1 MDTPFWVNSY
11 LAHRSLSKS
20 HISPQIQHPSKGP
33 VHWPKNVVQGIFLS
47 NSVSRF
53 ADDHCKLWDMTQ
65 TGIKN
70 SDLKNLGIQVQ
81 QWINMKDGAHLLHSP
96 RAQTIHVDTWLQL
109 QGQWQI
115 VVLLWIWSCAAAKG
129 VWASRSKPSV
139 YTWCRSKSDCTLV
152 QRANGSDCNRTVL
165 TPLQISEMT
174 TATAIAIRCR
184 RPNLWGFWSGYARG
198 RFPSI
203 HFLDMISIVLSNAH
217 YCSRRSG
224 YGSLDLNLTQSP
236 SLSL

>member
-20 HISPQIQHPSKGP
+20 HISPQIQHLSKGP
-33 VHWPKNVVQGIFLS
+33 VHWPKNVVQGIFLP

-53 ADDHCKLWDMTQ
+53 ADDHCKLWDMRQ

-70 SDLKNLGIQVQ
+70 SDLKDLGIQVQ

-115 VVLLWIWSCAAAKG
+115 AVLLWIWSCAAFRKQKVSEQADKNQAYIPDADQSLIAPLFRG
-129 VWASRSKPSV
+129 Q
-139 YTWCRSKSDCTLV
+139 TD
-152 QRANGSDCNRTVL
+152 QTVIKL
-165 TPLQISEMT
+165 
-174 TATAIAIRCR
+174 
-184 RPNLWGFWSGYARG
+184 F
-198 RFPSI
+198 
-203 HFLDMISIVLSNAH
+203 
-217 YCSRRSG
+217 
-224 YGSLDLNLTQSP
+224 
-236 SLSL
+236 